1 MSSDDGDKIPELENN
16 IKILKTTLNVEVL
29 AIVKCKVI
37 EDETDVIFSLVDKF
51 NEINVLE
58 REYQNELKNN
68 NNDNNKQNI
77 EEKDKLNKEKKEK
90 LLLLEK
96 LLEIK

>member
-51 NEINVLE
+51 NEISDDIHFNLVR
-58 REYQNELKNN
+58 REN
-68 NNDNNKQNI
+68 
-77 EEKDKLNKEKKEK
+77 EKDE
-90 LLLLEK
+90 
-96 LLEIK
+96 

>member
-16 IKILKTTLNVEVL
+16 IKILKTTLNV
-29 AIVKCKVI
+29 
-37 EDETDVIFSLVDKF
+37 D
-51 NEINVLE
+51 VLE